1 MMKKYYSAFLML
13 SASVTAATE
22 NKPLTAMQA
31 MNQLNDRASYC
42 MRHNRDTLAINSPI
56 FDALTNQQ
64 KSNVIA
70 LISNQ
75 LSIDCLANSR
85 KKFKQA
91 LIDEG
96 IDYKR
101 KDYFIYLHDYPLP
114 ENLKEFKRDYAEQID
129 AIIKSLKLP
138 ADYGSFDTL
147 ATIEKY
153 APMN

>member
-1 MMKKYYSAFLML
+1 MLFVSSLTAAADKPL
-13 SASVTAATE
+13 SAMKA
-22 NKPLTAMQA
+22 L
-31 MNQLNDRASYC
+31 NQLNDRAGYC
-42 MRHNRDTLAINSPI
+42 MRHNRDILAINSPI

-64 KSNVIA
+64 KSNTIA

-75 LSIDCLANSR
+75 LSIDCLADSR

-153 APMN
+153 APIH